1 MKKRHGK
8 RYREASKLA
17 AGGTGGGQLHDPAE
31 AIKILKQAP
40 KAKFDETVEVAIRL
54 GIDPKQADQQ
64 VRGTVAL
71 PAGTGKKVRL
81 LVFAKGE
88 KAKEAEA
95 AGADMVGADEYVEK
109 IQSGW
114 TEFDVAVAT
123 PDMMSTVGKLGRI
136 LGPRGLMPNP
146 KSGTVTFDL
155 GKAVKEFKA
164 GKIEYRTE
172 KAGLVHAP
180 IGKASFSEDQLLQN
194 FTSLIDAVSRAKPAA
209 SKGPFLMSIT
219 LSTTHGPGI
228 KVDPAKAQALLK
240 AAAT

>member
-8 RYREASKLA
+8 RYRDAAKLA
-17 AGGTGGGQLHDPAE
+17 GEDQLHDPTG

-88 KAKEAEA
+88 KAKEAES
-95 AGADMVGADEYVEK
+95 AGADMVGADEFVEK
-109 IQSGW
+109 IQGGW
-114 TEFDVAVAT
+114 TDFDVAVAT

-155 GKAVKEFKA
+155 NKAVKEFKA

-172 KAGLVHAP
+172 KAGVIHAP
-180 IGKASFSEDQLLQN
+180 IGKASFSEDQLLEN
-194 FTSLIDAVSRAKPAA
+194 FTSLIEAVSRAKPAA
-209 SKGPFLMSIT
+209 SKGQFLMSIT

-228 KVDPAKAQALLK
+228 KIDPAKAQALLK
-240 AAAT
+240 TATA

>member
-8 RYREASKLA
+8 RYREAAKLA
-17 AGGTGGGQLHDPAE
+17 GEHALLDPAE
-31 AIKILKQAP
+31 AIKILTQAP
-40 KAKFDETVEVAIRL
+40 KAKFDETVECAIRL

-95 AGADMVGADEYVEK
+95 AGADYVGAEDLVEK
-109 IQSGW
+109 IQGGW
-114 TEFDVAVAT
+114 MEFDVAAAT

-155 GKAVKEFKA
+155 AKAVKEFKA

-172 KAGLVHAP
+172 KAGIIHAP
-180 IGKASFSEDQLLQN
+180 IGKVSFTGEQLLAN
-194 FTSLIDAVSRAKPAA
+194 FSSLIDAVARAKPAA
-209 SKGPFLMSIT
+209 SKGQYLMSIT
-219 LSTTHGPGI
+219 LSTTHGPGV
-228 KVDPAKAQALLK
+228 KVDPAKAQALTK
-240 AAAT
+240 TATA

>member
-8 RYREASKLA
+8 RYREAAKLA
-17 AGGTGGGQLHDPAE
+17 GENALLDPVE
-31 AIKILKQAP
+31 AIKILQQAP
-40 KAKFDETVEVAIRL
+40 KAKFDETVECAIRL

-95 AGADMVGADEYVEK
+95 AGADMIGAEDVVEK
-109 IQSGW
+109 IQGGW
-114 TEFDVAVAT
+114 MEFDVAVAT

-155 GKAVKEFKA
+155 AKAVKEFKA

-172 KAGLVHAP
+172 KAGVIHAP
-180 IGKASFSEDQLLQN
+180 IGKVSFTEEQLFQN
-194 FTSLIDAVSRAKPAA
+194 FSSLMDAVMRAKPAA
-209 SKGPFLMSIT
+209 SKGEYLMSIT

-228 KVDPAKAQALLK
+228 KVDPAKAQALTK
-240 AAAT
+240 AAT